1 MDKLP
6 TPVTCICLYLRNSSL
21 VVLRTCWVA
30 SSRRTRAD
38 LGRQNLPFPAQGSQ
52 VPDPEMSIYRA
63 CPLRVRK
70 ALGCALMPF
79 PLSKAP
85 PPLLQVS
92 YCRLSI
98 MYLESFLSPVFP
110 FKYPPFGASGKRLD
124 QLLNVEASVIDS
136 VLLVLMCY
144 VLTGDSFLS

>member
-1 MDKLP
+1 MEKLP

-30 SSRRTRAD
+30 SFRTTRAD
-38 LGRQNLPFPAQGSQ
+38 LGRQNLPFPAQVSQ
-52 VPDPEMSIYRA
+52 VPDPQMSIYRA

-70 ALGCALMPF
+70 ALGCALIPF

-85 PPLLQVS
+85 PSLLQVS
-92 YCRLSI
+92 YCRLSV
-98 MYLESFLSPVFP
+98 MHLESFLSAIFA

-124 QLLNVEASVIDS
+124 QLLNGEASVIDS
-136 VLLVLMCY
+136 VLLPLMCY
-144 VLTGDSFLS
+144 VLTGDSFFS